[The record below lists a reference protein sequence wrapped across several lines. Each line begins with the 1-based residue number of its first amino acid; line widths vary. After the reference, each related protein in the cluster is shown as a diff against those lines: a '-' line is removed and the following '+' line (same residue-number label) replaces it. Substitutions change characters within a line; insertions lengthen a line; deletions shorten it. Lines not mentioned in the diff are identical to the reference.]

1 MAETDMWH
9 TCDRRVAEIWHSLFW
24 LVGKYNSEQ
33 HPPSLIK
40 SRGWSETRPNLCII
54 MTMTE
59 FQLGFN
65 SLGRRVEDKL
75 CRCIDSVKFESE
87 SRFETSTYLGT
98 VAIDGFHGTF
108 YHGNWR
114 ALHHHAACWLVNIRI
129 TSPLVAIDAM
139 ESQKYYNQRDATD
152 V

>member
-1 MAETDMWH
+1 M
-9 TCDRRVAEIWHSLFW
+9 
-24 LVGKYNSEQ
+24 Y
-33 HPPSLIK
+33 
-40 SRGWSETRPNLCII
+40 

-65 SLGRRVEDKL
+65 FLGRRVEDKL

-114 ALHHHAACWLVNIRI
+114 ALHHHAACWLVDICI
-129 TSPLVAIDAM
+129 TWPLVAIDAM
-139 ESQKYYNQRDATD
+139 ESVYKEKAMVSMGTT
-152 V
+152 VAKVTPIVLSALSW